1 MVETDPFLGV
11 PQGRKTAQQFGLP
24 WWLGCAPDPVRRRFA
39 AIYLLNRGV
48 KRPERDVL
56 IVWEE
61 RPRAYLEALAGL
73 FQSLTGARVS
83 IEGEYKMVIGDAVLS
98 DVDVPKKFE

>member
-1 MVETDPFLGV
+1 
-11 PQGRKTAQQFGLP
+11 
-24 WWLGCAPDPVRRRFA
+24 
-39 AIYLLNRGV
+39 
-48 KRPERDVL
+48 VL
-56 IVWEE
+56 IVREE

-73 FQSLTGARVS
+73 FRSLTDARVS

>member
-1 MVETDPFLGV
+1 
-11 PQGRKTAQQFGLP
+11 
-24 WWLGCAPDPVRRRFA
+24 VRRRFA

-56 IVWEE
+56 IVREE
-61 RPRAYLEALAGL
+61 RPRAYLESLAGL
-73 FQSLTGARVS
+73 FRSLTDVRVS
-83 IEGEYKMVIGDAVLS
+83 IEGEYKVVIGDVVLS